1 MTVSTLRVESECED
15 DPDGEEEVG
24 GDQEDEQQQHEE
36 HPQLPRHRGQLHHGS
51 SVPVT
56 TLLSKQ
62 RAGAAECEGKT
73 CPCFVAGDRRLQ
85 VLAGGQVAGSS
96 SHLRLLVTSCPHR
109 PLLGRPPQSTSG
121 YNDLIYKVCVF

>member
-1 MTVSTLRVESECED
+1 MAVTRRTSSSSTRNTPSFRDTEGSSITVPHTSSS
-15 DPDGEEEVG
+15 
-24 GDQEDEQQQHEE
+24 
-36 HPQLPRHRGQLHHGS
+36 S

-56 TLLSKQ
+56 TQLSKQ
-62 RAGAAECEGKT
+62 RARAAECEGKT

-109 PLLGRPPQSTSG
+109 PLLGRPLLVVT
-121 YNDLIYKVCVF
+121 II